1 MKKQEKKELELSEF
15 NKHLK
20 YTPFLTRH
28 GDFKNIFYDTDIKHI
43 RVLVKELSDT
53 LKAMELRME
62 RHDTLQV
69 AKSVFD
75 YVSQKEMYFV
85 YPYLYYDF
93 RFGDWRVC
101 IACYREHKAHRYYI
115 CVSGTTPP
123 SRFNAYITDLG
134 YGDFETLEEAITLF
148 SEIIHDLLL
157 PTLQTLF

>member
-1 MKKQEKKELELSEF
+1 MKKEQELSEF

-20 YTPFLTRH
+20 YTPFLHRH
-28 GDFKNIFYDTDIKHI
+28 GDFKNVYYDDDLKNI
-43 RVLVKELSDT
+43 RSLVKELSDV
-53 LKAMELRME
+53 LKAMTLRYE

-85 YPYLYYDF
+85 YPHLYYDC

-101 IACYREHKAHRYYI
+101 IACYREHKKHRYYV
-115 CVSGTTPP
+115 CVSGIIPP
-123 SRFNAYITDLG
+123 ARFNPYITSLG
-134 YGDFETLEEAITLF
+134 YGDFESLEEAVTLF

-157 PTLQTLF
+157 PNLEVLF